1 MRKRGRHT
9 MDARAWFHSAAWF
22 GLAATASTN
31 WQAAPTAELRV
42 GYLAVPVLLA
52 FVSEGL
58 IRLWSGMPAAVRTLL
73 SVLAFALVCTSYEH
87 FVHMIDSAGGT
98 WFAAWV
104 GGAVIDVT
112 IFGCVLATA
121 ILAPGVARGVAPVL
135 AVAAER
141 DTATPDA
148 TPRHLERDTTATPR
162 HLSATPER
170 DTATPELQSATPTAT
185 PRHLERDTATPKRD
199 TSATDA
205 TARATLRDTYGD
217 TRPGLRAAARTL
229 GCADRRAKRLITL
242 EYGANGDYEL

>member
-1 MRKRGRHT
+1 

-22 GLAATASTN
+22 GLAATAYTN

-58 IRLWSGMPAAVRTLL
+58 IRLWSRMPAAVRTLL

-148 TPRHLERDTTATPR
+148 TPRHLERDT
-162 HLSATPER
+162 
-170 DTATPELQSATPTAT
+170 
-185 PRHLERDTATPKRD
+185 ATPKRD

-242 EYGANGDYEL
+242 EYGANGD